1 MKISSNLFL
10 RLLDVGVSVGF
21 MCRGSCLCSWMSPLR
36 DGVLGVC
43 GERETVCESHHPLV
57 PVVPMD
63 CSCGGFLLKLFYNM
77 TLYTGMTASCKQ
89 LNR

>member
-1 MKISSNLFL
+1 MKISLNLFL

-43 GERETVCESHHPLV
+43 GERETVCEAHHPLGPGGPYGLLLWRISIKAV
-57 PVVPMD
+57 LQHDPVYRD
-63 CSCGGFLLKLFYNM
+63 DSFL
-77 TLYTGMTASCKQ
+77 
-89 LNR
+89 